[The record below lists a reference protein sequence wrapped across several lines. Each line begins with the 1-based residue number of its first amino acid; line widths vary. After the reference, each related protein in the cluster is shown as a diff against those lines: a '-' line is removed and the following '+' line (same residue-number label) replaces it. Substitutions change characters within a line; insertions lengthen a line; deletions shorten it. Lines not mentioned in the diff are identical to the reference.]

1 MFDIPL
7 RQVKD
12 RLFLSAV
19 PFVPNI
25 ISPNHITF
33 IAFVV
38 IVGGIMMIISLHEGT
53 KKDADT
59 STDTSGMPAIARR

>member
-1 MFDIPL
+1 MKPH
-7 RQVKD
+7 
-12 RLFLSAV
+12 LSKGAIV
-19 PFVPNI
+19 
-25 ISPNHITF
+25 SLTF